1 MEELLKYA
9 IEGGS
14 FGISLFLVYFLFKK
28 FIKKTLIEPIDDLQ
42 KDNREIKSSFI
53 RFTENINSFVYKILE
68 SNAKT
73 HEGVNK
79 NISNMNNLFTEAT
92 RHTSQAKMESFEAL
106 KKVNSM
112 EETTDKLLKIA
123 TIVHEKN
130 KKLET
135 EVHKISDDMI
145 MVKDKI
151 GIKNED

>member
-1 MEELLKYA
+1 MEELLRFA

-14 FGISLFLVYFLFKK
+14 FGISLFLVYVLFKK
-28 FIKKTLIEPIDDLQ
+28 FIKKEISEPIEDLQ
-42 KDNREIKSSFI
+42 KDNKEIKNSFI
-53 RFTENINSFVYKILE
+53 KFTENINSFVFKILK
-68 SNAKT
+68 SNADT

-92 RHTSQAKMESFEAL
+92 RHTSQSKMESFEAL
-106 KKVNSM
+106 KKVNALG
-112 EETTDKLLKIA
+112 ETTDKLLKIA

-135 EVHKISDDMI
+135 EVHKISDDMV

-151 GIKNED
+151 GIKDED